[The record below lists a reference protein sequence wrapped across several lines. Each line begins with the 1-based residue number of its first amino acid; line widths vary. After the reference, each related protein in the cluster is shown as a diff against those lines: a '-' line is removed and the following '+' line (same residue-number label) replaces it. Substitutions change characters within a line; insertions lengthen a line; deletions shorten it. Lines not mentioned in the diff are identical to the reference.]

1 MDIENKSFFL
11 KPIWKSQQYH
21 ILFIHIIIIYLFN
34 VLVVYN
40 I

>member
-11 KPIWKSQQYH
+11 NPIWQSQQYH

-34 VLVVYN
+34 IVYN